1 MDLDDYPSNIY
12 PSGGS
17 GQWQQQQQPPQPY
30 VTPNDGRKLLDLVFV
45 QDCTGSQGS
54 YIASSTKNI
63 EEIYQAIHSSERLV
77 DPEDLRI
84 GLIAFRDH
92 PPQDHTYV
100 TRNFGFSSD
109 PSKVAEQ
116 LKGLYASGGGDG
128 PEAVTAALGEALD
141 MDWRP
146 TASKMVVLIADA
158 PPHGIGEY
166 GDGFA
171 DGSPDGKDPIQIART
186 MASRGITLFFVACE
200 PALSGYQFATDF
212 YQGITGITSGLM
224 LPLTTANLLAHAIIG
239 SVLENLDME
248 RLIREVGQ
256 EVAARILGNNESVDD
271 VARALQES
279 LSLRG
284 ESTRKVVIKNIYR
297 ESPEAKHNVQVWM
310 NAPDLASARPLLKK
324 VKGPRFTDEYLQA
337 GSLRNN
343 RYSSSYTPF
352 LPSRSSPSSHARSS
366 SASGSGSATIAR
378 PSTPPTSPLSSA
390 SVTSPSRRVISDFP
404 SLGGSPGRSVF
415 GTSVQ
420 VGKGTGVFG
429 APPSAFSGMRAG
441 GGSSGGR
448 KGGMMGMMDDD
459 DDDDG
464 MNTGDADDGP
474 DDGEQR
480 VELKK
485 GTISLDQARRIAMQS
500 AWRSVGSET

>member
-1 MDLDDYPSNIY
+1 MDLDDYPSNMY
-12 PSGGS
+12 PSGAS
-17 GQWQQQQQPPQPY
+17 NHWDQQQQPQQQPY

-63 EEIYQAIHSSERLV
+63 EEIYSAIHSSERLV
-77 DPEDLRI
+77 DQEDLRI

-92 PPQDHTYV
+92 PPQDHTYI

-109 PSKVAEQ
+109 PAKVAEQ

-171 DGSPDGKDPIQIART
+171 DGSPDGKDPIQIARM
-186 MASRGITLFFVACE
+186 MASKGITLFFVACE
-200 PALSGYQFATDF
+200 PALSGYQYATDF

-337 GSLRNN
+337 GTRNLR
-343 RYSSSYTPF
+343 YTSSYSPY
-352 LPSRSSPSSHARSS
+352 LPSRGSTSGYARPGSASGGSPVASS
-366 SASGSGSATIAR
+366 SAAAR
-378 PSTPPTSPLSSA
+378 PVTPPTSPPG

-420 VGKGTGVFG
+420 AGKNPGLFG
-429 APPSAFSGMRAG
+429 KPNTFAGMRG
-441 GGSSGGR
+441 LSGR
-448 KGGMMGMMDDD
+448 RGMMDDD

-464 MNTGDADDGP
+464 MNTADTDD
-474 DDGEQR
+474 DDGEQK
-480 VELKK
+480 VELRK
-485 GTISLDQARRIAMQS
+485 GGITLDQARRIAMQS
-500 AWRSVGSET
+500 AWRSVGSES